1 MKVLA
6 LLVLE
11 LLVCVVN
18 LNYFVKWGEG
28 HEKKQKQKQNKTNKA
43 GNDRLITNKEIY
55 QLNSYIVRESLHLI
69 EKSF

>member
-11 LLVCVVN
+11 LLVYVVN

-28 HEKKQKQKQNKTNKA
+28 HEKKQKQKQNK
-43 GNDRLITNKEIY
+43 
-55 QLNSYIVRESLHLI
+55 
-69 EKSF
+69 